1 MRNEVAIL
9 PEGTVFDEEKY
20 QVFVKYCEA
29 NKLMEHEC
37 KGNGSY
43 NKGSRLAACICNEF
57 KTIEVC

>member
-1 MRNEVAIL
+1 M

-20 QVFVKYCEA
+20 QVFVKYCED
-29 NKLMEHEC
+29 NKLIEHEC